1 MQDISELPL
10 LPVCA
15 RPETD
20 TLGEAT
26 RLEVEYGL
34 ALIEYMLEVA
44 RGFYNNT
51 ISLEGKTNKTAI
63 MFVEFWWWLHR
74 KADYLLRTDSGK
86 RENYPRVPGSSLVSF
101 RKILRDAN
109 DWSGRL
115 LFNHLAYAAMRCTD
129 QGFITLSQL
138 LAFDRIGTK
147 ESLQQIAQHKE
158 ASLVQ
163 QGPARDAFVEAVCQQ
178 LADRLQ
184 SCRQYVRDTEVK
196 LGTDGAMA
204 PITPLTSLPA
214 VITENDPPAVKRQKK
229 AVKNNIPVDGVRRS
243 ARIAAARSMAVADL
257 DSTANKKEPAEQTRK
272 RMLLAQA
279 CATENVAKGDKDFE
293 EKQGKEPQLR
303 RQPERPRG
311 EASRY
316 AVGGTIINRFYEYP
330 RTIVALLELGYLK
343 ELEQGVFLRVSDPS
357 QRKVHPDLNKLS
369 QKLRATQR
377 ERSTFETLLDNC
389 QLIAMENDIFSD
401 EIFHQKQLASSK
413 AQGETTKPEKEVAI
427 DNGEQFV
434 RDAYLAIVETG
445 PELKYDYPPMLE
457 ALTEIGF
464 LEEYVKGVF
473 KCVRDPKLQR
483 RAWSLGALAK
493 QALRHGLEETFLNL
507 PQQQRELFMCSER
520 DDYERY
526 WDKVRES
533 FAQSKFYD
541 DSYREA
547 VHASALSAAST
558 TPTVTVSRASTARVE
573 LCDVSNDGLSALLGR
588 LPASYSCD
596 RDLGTHKAPR
606 IDNSDPYKVALS
618 VNGWILQNIIVDT
631 GCEMVVVGR
640 AAARQ
645 AGIRPSMM
653 RPGAVALRCADGR
666 VTKAF
671 GRTIDPIPLFS
682 TLAPKMRRL

>member
-1 MQDISELPL
+1 MTPAQYRLLGARIVVLLRDISELSL
-10 LPVCA
+10 VRVCS

-63 MFVEFWWWLHR
+63 VFVEFWWWLHR
-74 KADYLLRTDSGK
+74 KADYLLRTDLGK
-86 RENYPRVPGSSLVSF
+86 RENYPRVPGSSPVSF
-101 RKILRDAN
+101 RRILRDAN

-129 QGFITLSQL
+129 QGFITLGQL
-138 LAFDRIGTK
+138 LSSDRIGTR

-163 QGPARDAFVEAVCQQ
+163 QGPARDAFVEAVSQQ

-196 LGTDGAMA
+196 LGTEGAVA

-229 AVKNNIPVDGVRRS
+229 AVKNNIPMDGVIRS

-257 DSTANKKEPAEQTRK
+257 DSTANNKEPAEQTRK
-272 RMLLAQA
+272 LMLLAQA
-279 CATENVAKGDKDFE
+279 CAPEDVAEDFE
-293 EKQGKEPQLR
+293 GEQGEEPRLR

-316 AVGGTIINRFYEYP
+316 AVGGTIIGRFYEYP

-389 QLIAMENDIFSD
+389 QF
-401 EIFHQKQLASSK
+401 
-413 AQGETTKPEKEVAI
+413 
-427 DNGEQFV
+427 
-434 RDAYLAIVETG
+434 
-445 PELKYDYPPMLE
+445 
-457 ALTEIGF
+457 
-464 LEEYVKGVF
+464 
-473 KCVRDPKLQR
+473 
-483 RAWSLGALAK
+483 
-493 QALRHGLEETFLNL
+493 
-507 PQQQRELFMCSER
+507 
-520 DDYERY
+520 
-526 WDKVRES
+526 
-533 FAQSKFYD
+533 
-541 DSYREA
+541 
-547 VHASALSAAST
+547 
-558 TPTVTVSRASTARVE
+558 
-573 LCDVSNDGLSALLGR
+573 
-588 LPASYSCD
+588 D
-596 RDLGTHKAPR
+596 R
-606 IDNSDPYKVALS
+606 
-618 VNGWILQNIIVDT
+618 
-631 GCEMVVVGR
+631 
-640 AAARQ
+640 
-645 AGIRPSMM
+645 
-653 RPGAVALRCADGR
+653 
-666 VTKAF
+666 F
-671 GRTIDPIPLFS
+671 G
-682 TLAPKMRRL
+682 K